1 VIHKSSQ
8 KATNWAIN
16 LRHPFH
22 SQKKLCLPFS
32 VPLPHTQIKP
42 ESQKLGNASN
52 DPTHRSMQPSLPK
65 MGGVERLLV
74 VTEPL
79 RETAG
84 RDC

>member
-1 VIHKSSQ
+1 
-8 KATNWAIN
+8 
-16 LRHPFH
+16 
-22 SQKKLCLPFS
+22 
-32 VPLPHTQIKP
+32 
-42 ESQKLGNASN
+42 
-52 DPTHRSMQPSLPK
+52 MQPSLPK